1 MLTVTETA
9 SAYLAQLLVQASKP
23 DDMVVRLE
31 RGTTGNLTLRFDYML
46 PDDTTFEHKDR
57 AVLVFGPQIAPILAD
72 NTLDVQDEEDG
83 PQLVVRRQEEEDA

>member
-31 RGTTGNLTLRFDYML
+31 RGTTGNLTLRFDYAL
-46 PDDTTFEHKDR
+46 PDDTTFEHQDK
-57 AVLVFGPQIAPILAD
+57 AVLVFSPQIAPMLAD
-72 NTLDVQDEEDG
+72 NTLDVHDDEEG
-83 PQLVVRRQEEEDA
+83 PQLIVRRQEENDA